1 MKKFF
6 LTFILGLISIAC
18 FAQTGWLVDPMHSS
32 VNFNI
37 KHMGISFVQGRFDA
51 FEGKVSTPG
60 TSLDNAEFVFTVD
73 VNSVN
78 TGVEIRD
85 KHLKS
90 PDFFDVEKSP
100 FMKFHST
107 SLVKDK
113 NNIYI
118 LKGKLTIKD
127 VTKEISIPVTYGGI
141 AKNQQGKEVLGFQ
154 ARFTINRLDYS
165 IKFDPTGTGVAK
177 DVDVNLYF
185 ELIKQ
190 Q

>member
-6 LTFILGLISIAC
+6 LTFVFALVSIAG

-37 KHMGISFVQGRFDA
+37 KHMGISFVQGRFDS

-60 TSLDNAEFVFTVD
+60 ASLDNAEFVFTVD
-73 VNSVN
+73 VNSIN
-78 TGVEIRD
+78 TGVEMRD

-90 PDFFDVEKSP
+90 ADFFDVEKYPS
-100 FMKFHST
+100 MKFESI
-107 SLVKDK
+107 SLTKEK
-113 NNIYI
+113 NNTYT

-127 VTKEISIPVTYGGI
+127 VTKEISVPVTYGGI
-141 AKNQQGKEVLGFQ
+141 AKNQGKEVLGFQ
-154 ARFTINRLDYS
+154 TKFTINRLDYH
-165 IKFDPTGTGVAK
+165 IKYDPTGAGVAK
-177 DVDVNLYF
+177 DVEVSLYF

-190 Q
+190 